1 MSQEASPENTT
12 YMGHPP
18 EETPKD
24 VIKTIPEDHA
34 HANSTQKKGITNAT
48 NINNTFIDKGEDKG
62 KTYQSQYNPIE
73 ELTHDS
79 EECKTKQDMVAQNT
93 IQPNIANKTEGM
105 TKTDNVLY
113 DTKTIN
119 GNLQEHKIEQDI
131 TAENPIESN
140 TATKTINDNL
150 QEHKVKQD
158 ITAENPIESNTAN
171 TQNKTKRVVITGL
184 NDPQRQ
190 ISDLALQAQIFDE
203 HYDIKTRCNVC
214 RQCKRCSPL
223 VAVRVK
229 EKENIEKNEEN
240 IKIREFM
247 KIVLT
252 KEGKKKFVTRMPCE
266 QSIIDEALEG
276 SNRKDVIIANDKK
289 LRQLTTIQQQELW
302 EEFSK
307 LVELGFIREVTTLSE
322 ESQQKL
328 DTAVATYYIAVAP
341 AFKSTST
348 STKTRCAFDASMTNR
363 STKTSLNDILPVGFM
378 GISLTATFRNFRL
391 HPIGLASDLK
401 KYYNSIEV
409 HQDSFPVNR
418 IVFRDNANPT
428 GELKEYV
435 LQNLF
440 YGIRPAGSITDEALK
455 FIAREAA
462 LKCEVCRPKIK
473 CNTIDRDKSVQDQKV
488 GATMILDTE
497 TVNKTNQDNQDE
509 GYEEGTKVMVHEID
523 EHTFDPKCTEVN
535 HEVYKL
541 LSKKY
546 VDDILASTFGYDRV
560 NEIKKFTEKE
570 LNDYSFATKGWNITG
585 DERTPGENNLNDDNK
600 LGTCSYLWDPYTD
613 TFKPKEVLLHNGP
626 YAP

>member
-1 MSQEASPENTT
+1 MDIINESGEWIKVRKGRNSKHNKTASGHQEADFNQSRKDTKPVQTINATQLKGDHTDNQKHTSTMDTINNSGEWTKVHRSKNSKKNNRKTKQNKHVSNIPGEETTDMTSSDPEHYNNTSSDSDSDAPNEKQYHKHISLMCQEASPENTT

-113 DTKTIN
+113 ATKTIN
-119 GNLQEHKIEQDI
+119 GNLQEHKVEQDI

-140 TATKTINDNL
+140 TATKTINGNL
-150 QEHKVKQD
+150 QEHKIEQD

-252 KEGKKKFVTRMPCE
+252 EEGKKKFVTRMPCE

-302 EEFSK
+302 EEFT
-307 LVELGFIREVTTLSE
+307 RLSE

-341 AFKSTST
+341 AFKSTLT

-391 HPIGLASDLK
+391 HPIG
-401 KYYNSIEV
+401 
-409 HQDSFPVNR
+409 
-418 IVFRDNANPT
+418 
-428 GELKEYV
+428 
-435 LQNLF
+435 
-440 YGIRPAGSITDEALK
+440 
-455 FIAREAA
+455 
-462 LKCEVCRPKIK
+462 
-473 CNTIDRDKSVQDQKV
+473 
-488 GATMILDTE
+488 
-497 TVNKTNQDNQDE
+497 
-509 GYEEGTKVMVHEID
+509 
-523 EHTFDPKCTEVN
+523 
-535 HEVYKL
+535 
-541 LSKKY
+541 
-546 VDDILASTFGYDRV
+546 
-560 NEIKKFTEKE
+560 
-570 LNDYSFATKGWNITG
+570 
-585 DERTPGENNLNDDNK
+585 
-600 LGTCSYLWDPYTD
+600 
-613 TFKPKEVLLHNGP
+613 
-626 YAP
+626 